1 MNDIISNNPRDSI
14 MEDVSK
20 NNKPTGLRIVRPIP
34 LDMDVPVQRRDVTQ
48 RTNVMWLLR
57 NLAVRNKEHAEF
69 DAVFAKLK
77 RLSANFKD

>member
-1 MNDIISNNPRDSI
+1 MNDIISSKSDSI
-14 MEDVSK
+14 MDHVSK
-20 NNKPTGLRIVRPIP
+20 NTKPTGLRIVRPIP